1 MANYSL
7 TVNSTFNPYSLQEL
21 LPIYQANAQAQYQAE
36 EAFSQLQM
44 KADQWEKLANNA
56 QDADVYSKYKSYSN
70 QLKEAAN
77 DVLNNGINA
86 ASRRNLM
93 NMRAQYASNII
104 PIEEAYNKRQQQAQV
119 LWQARLQDPTLIAQD
134 PSELGL
140 SYYMKNPTYTPQSYS
155 GKLLTAQ
162 SAQAAQ
168 NLAKTLS
175 SYGKGEP
182 IDSYTNT
189 FIQKHG
195 LTRNDIQ
202 KYLNGETNATNKV
215 LGAIYQQVYDSSQ
228 IGNWANENQRRQAA
242 NFIKQGMWSAI
253 GQDTVQAMEN
263 FEARE
268 NYKFNQQLALLQAQ
282 QQQTND
288 NLPINPTP
296 IYTPEE
302 QKEADEMREKYKQYF
317 YTKNGRTY
325 LSQKG
330 REQYFKEQEL
340 LTKIDRGEKITDKE
354 LNEWKNSEIGKK
366 IINSKIPQS
375 RFSKKVD
382 FSKDSPVVF
391 LKELKNELNKNRG
404 FKTFLDSLGA
414 QKYLGKGHNW
424 QPGNVGNLWS
434 KYIST
439 GVRGDAKRFMEY
451 NYALNE
457 DQQKAYKNAI
467 ITANLGNDK
476 VYESTFNRK
485 TQKFERG
492 KSIDLSDFATDE
504 NKYTITDIR
513 MSTFGNTAIVQDKKN
528 GKVYRI
534 ALPSGINYV
543 NERQRDAA
551 LQAAKQ
557 ASEIVYTKKLPNG
570 KAATQT
576 EIAQAEQDY
585 KNAINYAY
593 LYQSQLGIQN
603 TTKTQEY
610 SPQGY

>member
-56 QDADVYSKYKSYSN
+56 QDADVYNTYKAYSN
-70 QLKEAAN
+70 QLKASA
-77 DVLNNGINA
+77 DDILNNGINT

-202 KYLNGETNATNKV
+202 KYLNGETTATNKV
-215 LGAIYQQVYDSSQ
+215 LSAIYQQVYDSSQ

-253 GQDTVQAMEN
+253 GQDTIQAMEN

-268 NYKFNQQLALLQAQ
+268 NYKLQQQLALMQAQ
-282 QQQTND
+282 QQQQD
-288 NLPINPTP
+288 QLSAINEVP

-302 QKEADEMREKYKQYF
+302 QKEADKMREKYKKYF

-330 REQYFKEQEL
+330 REEYERL
-340 LTKIDRGEKITDKE
+340 YNGEEVTSTPE
-354 LNEWKNSEIGKK
+354 TGGM
-366 IINSKIPQS
+366 
-375 RFSKKVD
+375 
-382 FSKDSPVVF
+382 PVVR
-391 LKELKNELNKNRG
+391 KVKNRPSD
-404 FKTFLDSLGA
+404 FKVFLDSLGA

-424 QPGNVGNLWS
+424 QPGNVGNLWN

-439 GVRGDAKRFMEY
+439 GVRGDTKQFMEY
-451 NYALNE
+451 NYALNNE
-457 DQQKAYKNAI
+457 QQNTYTKM
-467 ITANLGNDK
+467 LGEIGGLYEAKFDK
-476 VYESTFNRK
+476 KS
-485 TQKFERG
+485 G
-492 KSIDLSDFATDE
+492 KWVEGDKIDLEDFRNADNKWNVTSARYGSSGRTYLATNKEGKQLRLISRNSINPNVEE
-504 NKYTITDIR
+504 NIDRLMIR
-513 MSTFGNTAIVQDKKN
+513 NNEISNALKSGYMN
-528 GKVYRI
+528 GKKMTEADRAYYEQKLRNNV
-534 ALPSGINYV
+534 
-543 NERQRDAA
+543 Q
-551 LQAAKQ
+551 QAQ
-557 ASEIVYTKKLPNG
+557 WF
-570 KAATQT
+570 
-576 EIAQAEQDY
+576 
-585 KNAINYAY
+585 
-593 LYQSQLGIQN
+593 QSQVGIQN
-603 TTKTQEY
+603 TTSAQTY
-610 SPQGY
+610 APQSFN

>member
-1 MANYSL
+1 MKNYSL
-7 TVNSTFNPYSLQEL
+7 IVSSTFNPYSLQEL

-140 SYYMKNPTYTPQSYS
+140 SYYMKNPSYTPQSYS

-202 KYLNGETNATNKV
+202 KYLNGEITATNKV

-268 NYKFNQQLALLQAQ
+268 NYKLQQQLALAQAQ
-282 QQQTND
+282 QQQNQ
-288 NLPINPTP
+288 LAAINEVP

-302 QKEADEMREKYKQYF
+302 QNEADKMKEKYKQYF

-330 REQYFKEQEL
+330 REAYNE
-340 LTKIDRGEKITDKE
+340 GEIHYT
-354 LNEWKNSEIGKK
+354 NNSENIKRGSVMGSDGRMYDLKK
-366 IINSKIPQS
+366 DKQGRYYYTEKS
-375 RFSKKVD
+375 D
-382 FSKDSPVVF
+382 FKDF
-391 LKELKNELNKNRG
+391 LN
-404 FKTFLDSLGA
+404 SLGA

-424 QPGNVGNLWS
+424 QPGNIGNLWS

-439 GVRGDAKRFMEY
+439 GVRGDAKQFMEY
-451 NYALNE
+451 DYALSPTQQTAYKNQIAAANIGRDRIYAAKFDKKSGTWKKDKDIDLADFLNE
-457 DQQKAYKNAI
+457 DNKWTVTNARFGAQGRTYIAKNKDGEVIRFVMPIGINPNVEKNIDKRAEDAMNISKTLQSGKLNGKPLTDVQKAQLRQAYNNAI
-467 ITANLGNDK
+467 
-476 VYESTFNRK
+476 
-485 TQKFERG
+485 Q
-492 KSIDLSDFATDE
+492 
-504 NKYTITDIR
+504 
-513 MSTFGNTAIVQDKKN
+513 Q
-528 GKVYRI
+528 
-534 ALPSGINYV
+534 
-543 NERQRDAA
+543 
-551 LQAAKQ
+551 
-557 ASEIVYTKKLPNG
+557 
-570 KAATQT
+570 
-576 EIAQAEQDY
+576 
-585 KNAINYAY
+585 AY
-593 LYQSQLGIQN
+593 LFQSQLGVLNN
-603 TTKTQEY
+603 TSTQDFAAQAYE
-610 SPQGY
+610 

>member
-7 TVNSTFNPYSLQEL
+7 TVSSTFNPYSLQEL

-56 QDADVYSKYKSYSN
+56 QDADVYNTYKAYSN
-70 QLKEAAN
+70 QLKAAA
-77 DVLNNGINA
+77 DDILNNGINT

-140 SYYMKNPTYTPQSYS
+140 SYYMKNPNYTPQSYS

-202 KYLNGETNATNKV
+202 KYLNGETTATNKV

-268 NYKFNQQLALLQAQ
+268 NYKLQQQLALMQAQ
-282 QQQTND
+282 QQQQAQ
-288 NLPINPTP
+288 LSAINEVP

-302 QKEADEMREKYKQYF
+302 QNEVDEMREKYKKYF

-330 REQYFKEQEL
+330 REEYEKQTTINEPVRYDSKAGKWYYVIGSKIHGGMQGAAPGAKQYVAKG
-340 LTKIDRGEKITDKE
+340 TKIEYEGND
-354 LNEWKNSEIGKK
+354 
-366 IINSKIPQS
+366 
-375 RFSKKVD
+375 
-382 FSKDSPVVF
+382 PVV
-391 LKELKNELNKNRG
+391 KV
-404 FKTFLDSLGA
+404 KTGQSQFRSLLDSLGA
-414 QKYLGKGHNW
+414 QKYLGKGNNW
-424 QPGNVGNLWS
+424 QPGNVGNLWN

-439 GVRGDAKRFMEY
+439 GVKGDAKQYMEY
-451 NYALNE
+451 NYALNNE
-457 DQQKAYKNAI
+457 QQNTYTKM
-467 ITANLGNDK
+467 LGEIGGLYEAKFDK
-476 VYESTFNRK
+476 KS
-485 TQKFERG
+485 G
-492 KSIDLSDFATDE
+492 KWVEGDKIDLEDFRNADNKWNVTSARYGSSGRTYLVTNKDGKQLRLISRNYINPNVEE
-504 NKYTITDIR
+504 NIDRLMIR
-513 MSTFGNTAIVQDKKN
+513 NNKISNALRSGYMDGKKMTEADRAYYEQELRNNVQ
-528 GKVYRI
+528 
-534 ALPSGINYV
+534 
-543 NERQRDAA
+543 
-551 LQAAKQ
+551 QAQ
-557 ASEIVYTKKLPNG
+557 WF
-570 KAATQT
+570 
-576 EIAQAEQDY
+576 
-585 KNAINYAY
+585 
-593 LYQSQLGIQN
+593 QSQVGIQN
-603 TTKTQEY
+603 TTSTQTY
-610 SPQGY
+610 NPQSFN

>member
-56 QDADVYSKYKSYSN
+56 QDADVYNTYKAYSN
-70 QLKEAAN
+70 QLKAAA
-77 DVLNNGINA
+77 DDILNNGINT

-104 PIEEAYNKRQQQAQV
+104 PIEEAYNKRQQQAQI

-182 IDSYTNT
+182 IDSYTNV

-202 KYLNGETNATNKV
+202 KYLNGETTATNKV

-228 IGNWANENQRRQAA
+228 IGNWANENQRKQAA

-268 NYKFNQQLALLQAQ
+268 NYKFNQQLALMRAQ
-282 QQQTND
+282 QQQQAQ
-288 NLPINPTP
+288 LSAINEVP

-302 QKEADEMREKYKQYF
+302 QNEADEMREKYKKYF

-330 REQYFKEQEL
+330 REEYEKQTTINEPVKYDSKAGKWYYVIGSKIHGGMQGAAPGAKQYVAKG
-340 LTKIDRGEKITDKE
+340 TKIEYEG
-354 LNEWKNSEIGKK
+354 NN
-366 IINSKIPQS
+366 
-375 RFSKKVD
+375 
-382 FSKDSPVVF
+382 PVV
-391 LKELKNELNKNRG
+391 KV
-404 FKTFLDSLGA
+404 KTGQSQFRSFLDSLGA
-414 QKYLGKGHNW
+414 QKYLGKGNNW
-424 QPGNVGNLWS
+424 QPGNVGNLWN

-439 GVRGDAKRFMEY
+439 GVKGDAKQFMEY
-451 NYALNE
+451 NYALNNE
-457 DQQKAYKNAI
+457 QQNTYTKM
-467 ITANLGNDK
+467 LGEIGGLYEAKFDK
-476 VYESTFNRK
+476 KS
-485 TQKFERG
+485 G
-492 KSIDLSDFATDE
+492 KWVEGDKIDLEDFRNADNKWNVTSARYGSSGRTYLATNKDGKQLRLISRNYINPNVEE
-504 NKYTITDIR
+504 NIDILMAR
-513 MSTFGNTAIVQDKKN
+513 NNKISNALRSGYMDGKKMTEADRAYYEQELKNNVQ
-528 GKVYRI
+528 
-534 ALPSGINYV
+534 
-543 NERQRDAA
+543 
-551 LQAAKQ
+551 QAQ
-557 ASEIVYTKKLPNG
+557 WF
-570 KAATQT
+570 
-576 EIAQAEQDY
+576 
-585 KNAINYAY
+585 
-593 LYQSQLGIQN
+593 QSQVGIQN
-603 TTKTQEY
+603 TTSAQTY
-610 SPQGY
+610 NPQAYN

>member
-1 MANYSL
+1 MAKNYSL
-7 TVNSTFNPYSLQEL
+7 TVSSTFNPYSLQEL

-56 QDADVYSKYKSYSN
+56 QDADVYNTYKAYSN
-70 QLKEAAN
+70 QLKAAA
-77 DVLNNGINA
+77 DDILNNGINT

-202 KYLNGETNATNKV
+202 KYLNGETTATNKV

-268 NYKFNQQLALLQAQ
+268 NYKLQQQLALMQAQ
-282 QQQTND
+282 QQQQD
-288 NLPINPTP
+288 QLSAINEVP

-302 QKEADEMREKYKQYF
+302 QKEADEMREKYKKYF

-325 LSQKG
+325 LRQIG
-330 REQYFKEQEL
+330 REVYNE
-340 LTKIDRGEKITDKE
+340 GEIYYT
-354 LNEWKNSEIGKK
+354 NNSENIKRGSVMGSDGKMHDL
-366 IINSKIPQS
+366 
-375 RFSKKVD
+375 KKDKQGRYYYTEKSD
-382 FSKDSPVVF
+382 FKD
-391 LKELKNELNKNRG
+391 
-404 FKTFLDSLGA
+404 FLDSLGA
-414 QKYLGKGHNW
+414 QKYLGKGNNW
-424 QPGNVGNLWS
+424 QPGNVGNLWN
-434 KYIST
+434 KYINT
-439 GVRGDAKRFMEY
+439 GVKGDAKQFMEY
-451 NYALNE
+451 NYALNNE
-457 DQQKAYKNAI
+457 QQNTYTKM
-467 ITANLGNDK
+467 LGEIGGLYEAKFDK
-476 VYESTFNRK
+476 KS
-485 TQKFERG
+485 G
-492 KSIDLSDFATDE
+492 KWVEGDRIDLEDFRNADNKWNVTSARYGSSGRTYLATNKDGKQLRLISRNYINPNVEE
-504 NKYTITDIR
+504 NIDRLMIR
-513 MSTFGNTAIVQDKKN
+513 NNKISNALRSGYMDGKKMTEADRAYYEQELRNNVQ
-528 GKVYRI
+528 
-534 ALPSGINYV
+534 
-543 NERQRDAA
+543 
-551 LQAAKQ
+551 QAQ
-557 ASEIVYTKKLPNG
+557 WF
-570 KAATQT
+570 
-576 EIAQAEQDY
+576 
-585 KNAINYAY
+585 
-593 LYQSQLGIQN
+593 QSQVGIQN
-603 TTKTQEY
+603 TTSAQTY
-610 SPQGY
+610 TPQSFN

>member
-1 MANYSL
+1 MKNYSL
-7 TVNSTFNPYSLQEL
+7 IVSSTFNPYSLQEL

-36 EAFSQLQM
+36 EAFSQLHM

-70 QLKEAAN
+70 QLKEVAN
-77 DVLNNGINA
+77 DVLNNGINT

-155 GKLLTAQ
+155 GKLLAAQ

-175 SYGKGEP
+175 SYGNGKP
-182 IDSYTNT
+182 IDKYTNT
-189 FIQKHG
+189 FVQRHG
-195 LTRNDIQ
+195 LTRDDVQ
-202 KYLNGETNATNKV
+202 KYLNGDTTATNKV

-282 QQQTND
+282 QQQQD
-288 NLPINPTP
+288 QLSAINEVP

-302 QKEADEMREKYKQYF
+302 QKEADKMKEKYKQYF
-317 YTKNGRTY
+317 YIKNGRTY

-330 REQYFKEQEL
+330 REAYNE
-340 LTKIDRGEKITDKE
+340 GEVHYTS
-354 LNEWKNSEIGKK
+354 NSENIKRGAVMGSDGRMYDLKK
-366 IINSKIPQS
+366 DKQGRYYYTEKS
-375 RFSKKVD
+375 D
-382 FSKDSPVVF
+382 FKNF
-391 LKELKNELNKNRG
+391 LN
-404 FKTFLDSLGA
+404 SLGA
-414 QKYLGKGHNW
+414 QKYLGKGNNW

-434 KYIST
+434 KYIKT
-439 GVRGDAKRFMEY
+439 GVRGDAKQYMEY
-451 NYALNE
+451 DYPLNST
-457 DQQKAYKNAI
+457 QQEAYK
-467 ITANLGNDK
+467 TLLGNAGDL
-476 VYESTFNRK
+476 YEA
-485 TQKFERG
+485 KF
-492 KSIDLSDFATDE
+492 
-504 NKYTITDIR
+504 
-513 MSTFGNTAIVQDKKN
+513 DKKS
-528 GKVYRI
+528 GKWVKGDKLDLEDFLSEDNKWNVTASRYGS
-534 ALPSGINYV
+534 SGRTYLATNK
-543 NERQRDAA
+543 EG
-551 LQAAKQ
+551 
-557 ASEIVYTKKLPNG
+557 KKLRIISRNYINPNVEKNIDNLMIRNNKISNALRSGYMDG
-570 KAATQT
+570 KKMT
-576 EIAQAEQDY
+576 EDDRAYYEQKLKNNVQQAQWF
-585 KNAINYAY
+585 
-593 LYQSQLGIQN
+593 QSQVGIQN
-603 TTKTQEY
+603 TTSAQTY
-610 SPQGY
+610 APQAYN

>member
-7 TVNSTFNPYSLQEL
+7 MISSSFNPYSLQEL

-56 QDADVYSKYKSYSN
+56 QDADVYNTYKAYSN
-70 QLKEAAN
+70 QLKAAA
-77 DVLNNGINA
+77 DDILNNGINT

-104 PIEEAYNKRQQQAQV
+104 PIEEAYNKRQQQAQI

-140 SYYMKNPTYTPQSYS
+140 SYYMKNPNYTPQSYS
-155 GKLLTAQ
+155 GKLLTVQ

-202 KYLNGETNATNKV
+202 KYLNGETTATNKV

-268 NYKFNQQLALLQAQ
+268 NYKFRQQSALMQAQ
-282 QQQTND
+282 QQDQ
-288 NLPINPTP
+288 LSAINEVP

-302 QKEADEMREKYKQYF
+302 QKEADEMREKYKKYF

-330 REQYFKEQEL
+330 REEYEKQTTTNEPVKYDSKTGKWYFVRSSMVHSGMQGEVSGNKQYVVKG
-340 LTKIDRGEKITDKE
+340 TKIEYDGNT
-354 LNEWKNSEIGKK
+354 
-366 IINSKIPQS
+366 
-375 RFSKKVD
+375 
-382 FSKDSPVVF
+382 PVVKINTGQSQF
-391 LKELKNELNKNRG
+391 RSL
-404 FKTFLDSLGA
+404 LDSLGA
-414 QKYLGKGHNW
+414 QKYLGKGKNW
-424 QPGNVGNLWS
+424 QPGNVGNLWN

-439 GVRGDAKRFMEY
+439 GVKGDTKQFMEY
-451 NYALNE
+451 MYALNNE
-457 DQQKAYKNAI
+457 QQDTYTKM
-467 ITANLGNDK
+467 LGEIGGLYEAKFDK
-476 VYESTFNRK
+476 KS
-485 TQKFERG
+485 G
-492 KSIDLSDFATDE
+492 KWVEGDKIDLEDFRNADNKWNVTSARYGSSGRTYLATNKKGKQLRLISRNYINPNVEE
-504 NKYTITDIR
+504 NIDRLMIR
-513 MSTFGNTAIVQDKKN
+513 NNKISNALGSGYMDGKKMTEADRAYYEQELRNNVQ
-528 GKVYRI
+528 
-534 ALPSGINYV
+534 
-543 NERQRDAA
+543 
-551 LQAAKQ
+551 QAQ
-557 ASEIVYTKKLPNG
+557 WF
-570 KAATQT
+570 
-576 EIAQAEQDY
+576 
-585 KNAINYAY
+585 
-593 LYQSQLGIQN
+593 QSQVGIQN
-603 TTKTQEY
+603 TTSAQTY
-610 SPQGY
+610 NPQAYN

>member
-1 MANYSL
+1 MAKNYSL

-70 QLKEAAN
+70 QLKEVAN
-77 DVLNNGINA
+77 DVLNNGINT

-140 SYYMKNPTYTPQSYS
+140 SYYMQNPTYTPQSYS
-155 GKLLTAQ
+155 GKLLAAQ

-175 SYGKGEP
+175 SYGKGKP
-182 IDSYTNT
+182 IDKYTNT
-189 FIQKHG
+189 FVQRHG
-195 LTRNDIQ
+195 LTRDDVQ
-202 KYLNGETNATNKV
+202 KYLNGDTTATNKV

-228 IGNWANENQRRQAA
+228 IGNWANENQRNQAA

-268 NYKFNQQLALLQAQ
+268 NYKFQQQLALAQAQ
-282 QQQTND
+282 QQQQNQ
-288 NLPINPTP
+288 LSAINEVP

-302 QKEADEMREKYKQYF
+302 QKEADKMKEKYKQYF

-330 REQYFKEQEL
+330 REAYNE
-340 LTKIDRGEKITDKE
+340 GEIHYT
-354 LNEWKNSEIGKK
+354 NNSENIKRGAVMGSDGRMYDLKK
-366 IINSKIPQS
+366 DKQGRYYYTEKS
-375 RFSKKVD
+375 D
-382 FSKDSPVVF
+382 FKDF
-391 LKELKNELNKNRG
+391 LN
-404 FKTFLDSLGA
+404 SLGA
-414 QKYLGKGHNW
+414 QKYLGKGTNW

-434 KYIST
+434 KYINT
-439 GVRGDAKRFMEY
+439 GVRGDAKQYMEY
-451 NYALNE
+451 DYPLNST
-457 DQQKAYKNAI
+457 QQEAYKTLLGNAGDLYEAKFDKKSGKWVKGDKLDLEDFLNKDNKWN
-467 ITANLGNDK
+467 ITASRYGSSGRTYL
-476 VYESTFNRK
+476 
-485 TQKFERG
+485 
-492 KSIDLSDFATDE
+492 AT
-504 NKYTITDIR
+504 NKD
-513 MSTFGNTAIVQDKKN
+513 G
-528 GKVYRI
+528 
-534 ALPSGINYV
+534 
-543 NERQRDAA
+543 
-551 LQAAKQ
+551 
-557 ASEIVYTKKLPNG
+557 KKLRIISRNYINPNVEKNIDNLMIRNNKISNALRSGYMDG
-570 KAATQT
+570 KKMT
-576 EIAQAEQDY
+576 EDDRAYYEQELKNNVQQAQWF
-585 KNAINYAY
+585 
-593 LYQSQLGIQN
+593 QSQVGIQN
-603 TTKTQEY
+603 TTSAQTY
-610 SPQGY
+610 APQAYN

>member
-7 TVNSTFNPYSLQEL
+7 MISSSFNPYSLQEL

-56 QDADVYSKYKSYSN
+56 QDADVYNTYKAYSN
-70 QLKEAAN
+70 QLKAAA
-77 DVLNNGINA
+77 DDILNNGINTT
-86 ASRRNLM
+86 SRRNLM

-104 PIEEAYNKRQQQAQV
+104 PIEEAYNKRQQQAQI

-140 SYYMKNPTYTPQSYS
+140 SYYMKNPNYTPQSYS

-182 IDSYTNT
+182 IDNYTNI

-202 KYLNGETNATNKV
+202 KYLNGETTATNKV
-215 LGAIYQQVYDSSQ
+215 LGAIYQQVYNSSQ

-268 NYKFNQQLALLQAQ
+268 NYKLQQQLALMQAQ
-282 QQQTND
+282 QQQIND

-302 QKEADEMREKYKQYF
+302 QKEADEMREKYKKYF

-325 LSQKG
+325 LRQIG
-330 REQYFKEQEL
+330 REAYNE
-340 LTKIDRGEKITDKE
+340 GEIHYT
-354 LNEWKNSEIGKK
+354 NNSENIKRGSVMGSDGRMHDLKK
-366 IINSKIPQS
+366 DKQGRYYYTEKS
-375 RFSKKVD
+375 D
-382 FSKDSPVVF
+382 FKDF
-391 LKELKNELNKNRG
+391 LN
-404 FKTFLDSLGA
+404 SLGA
-414 QKYLGKGHNW
+414 QKYLGKGNNW
-424 QPGNVGNLWS
+424 QPGNVGNLWN

-439 GVRGDAKRFMEY
+439 GVKGDAKQFMEY
-451 NYALNE
+451 NYALNNE
-457 DQQKAYKNAI
+457 QQNTYTKM
-467 ITANLGNDK
+467 LGEIGGLYEAKFDK
-476 VYESTFNRK
+476 KS
-485 TQKFERG
+485 G
-492 KSIDLSDFATDE
+492 KWIEGDKIDLEDFRNADNKWNVTSARYGSSGRTYLVTNKEGKQLRLISRNYINPNVEE
-504 NKYTITDIR
+504 NIDRLMIR
-513 MSTFGNTAIVQDKKN
+513 NNKISNALRSGYMDGKKMTEADRAYYEQELRNNVQ
-528 GKVYRI
+528 
-534 ALPSGINYV
+534 
-543 NERQRDAA
+543 
-551 LQAAKQ
+551 QAQ
-557 ASEIVYTKKLPNG
+557 WF
-570 KAATQT
+570 
-576 EIAQAEQDY
+576 
-585 KNAINYAY
+585 
-593 LYQSQLGIQN
+593 QSQVGIQN
-603 TTKTQEY
+603 TTSAQTY
-610 SPQGY
+610 NPQSFN

>member
-7 TVNSTFNPYSLQEL
+7 MISSSFNPYSLQEL

-140 SYYMKNPTYTPQSYS
+140 SYYMKNPSYTPQSYS

-202 KYLNGETNATNKV
+202 KYLNGETTATNKV

-268 NYKFNQQLALLQAQ
+268 NYKLQQQLALAQAQ
-282 QQQTND
+282 QQQNQ
-288 NLPINPTP
+288 LAAINEVP

-302 QKEADEMREKYKQYF
+302 QKEADKMKDKYKQYF
-317 YTKNGRTY
+317 YTKNGHTY

-330 REQYFKEQEL
+330 REAYESKTRIKATDLARYQHEGKGKYGYGQFTIRDNISGKPTVVSIQ
-340 LTKIDRGEKITDKE
+340 KDKE
-354 LNEWKNSEIGKK
+354 GYYYNNLNSE
-366 IINSKIPQS
+366 
-375 RFSKKVD
+375 FSD
-382 FSKDSPVVF
+382 
-391 LKELKNELNKNRG
+391 LLN
-404 FKTFLDSLGA
+404 SLGA
-414 QKYLGKGHNW
+414 QKYLGKGNNW
-424 QPGNVGNLWS
+424 QPGNIGNLWS

-439 GVRGDAKRFMEY
+439 GVRGDAKQFMEY
-451 NYALNE
+451 DYALSPTQQTAYKNQIAAANIGRDRIYAAKFDKKSGTWKKDKDIDLADFLNE
-457 DQQKAYKNAI
+457 DNKWTVTNARFGAQGRTYIAKNKDGKVIRFVMPIGINPNVEKNIDKRAEDAMNISKTLQSGKLNGKPLTDVQKAQLRQAYNNAI
-467 ITANLGNDK
+467 
-476 VYESTFNRK
+476 
-485 TQKFERG
+485 Q
-492 KSIDLSDFATDE
+492 
-504 NKYTITDIR
+504 
-513 MSTFGNTAIVQDKKN
+513 Q
-528 GKVYRI
+528 
-534 ALPSGINYV
+534 
-543 NERQRDAA
+543 
-551 LQAAKQ
+551 
-557 ASEIVYTKKLPNG
+557 
-570 KAATQT
+570 
-576 EIAQAEQDY
+576 
-585 KNAINYAY
+585 AY
-593 LYQSQLGIQN
+593 LFQSQLGVLNN
-603 TTKTQEY
+603 TSTQDFAAQAYE
-610 SPQGY
+610 

>member
-44 KADQWEKLANNA
+44 KADQWERLANNA

-182 IDSYTNT
+182 IDGYTNT

-202 KYLNGETNATNKV
+202 KYLNGETTATNKV

-268 NYKFNQQLALLQAQ
+268 NYKFQQQLALAQAQ
-282 QQQTND
+282 QQNQ
-288 NLPINPTP
+288 LAAINEVP

-302 QKEADEMREKYKQYF
+302 QKEADKMKDKYKQYF

-382 FSKDSPVVF
+382 FSKDSLVVF
-391 LKELKNELNKNRG
+391 LKELKNELNQNRG
-404 FKTFLDSLGA
+404 FKAFLDSLGA
-414 QKYLGKGHNW
+414 QKYLGKGNNW
-424 QPGNVGNLWS
+424 QPGNVGNLWN

-439 GVRGDAKRFMEY
+439 GVRGDAKQFMEY
-451 NYALNE
+451 NYALNNEQQDTYTKMLGEIGGLYEAKFDKKSGKWVEGDKIDLE
-457 DQQKAYKNAI
+457 DFRKADNKWNVTSARYGSSGRTYLATNKEGKQLRLISRNYINPNVEKNIDNLITRNNKISNALRSGYMDGKKMTEADKAYYEQELKN
-467 ITANLGNDK
+467 N
-476 VYESTFNRK
+476 
-485 TQKFERG
+485 
-492 KSIDLSDFATDE
+492 
-504 NKYTITDIR
+504 
-513 MSTFGNTAIVQDKKN
+513 VQ
-528 GKVYRI
+528 
-534 ALPSGINYV
+534 
-543 NERQRDAA
+543 
-551 LQAAKQ
+551 QAQ
-557 ASEIVYTKKLPNG
+557 WF
-570 KAATQT
+570 
-576 EIAQAEQDY
+576 
-585 KNAINYAY
+585 
-593 LYQSQLGIQN
+593 QSQVGIQN
-603 TTKTQEY
+603 TTSAQTY
-610 SPQGY
+610 APQAYN

>member
-86 ASRRNLM
+86 ASRRTLM
-93 NMRAQYASNII
+93 NMRAQYASNIV
-104 PIEEAYNKRQQQAQV
+104 PIEEAYNKRQQQSQL

-140 SYYMKNPTYTPQSYS
+140 SYYMQNPSYTPQSYS

-175 SYGKGEP
+175 SYGKGKP
-182 IDSYTNT
+182 IDNYTNT
-189 FIQKHG
+189 FIQRHG
-195 LTRNDIQ
+195 LTRDDVQ
-202 KYLNGETNATNKV
+202 KYLNGDTTATNKV

-228 IGNWANENQRRQAA
+228 IGNWANENQKRQAA
-242 NFIKQGMWSAI
+242 SFIKQGMWSAI
-253 GQDTVQAMEN
+253 GQDTINAMEN

-282 QQQTND
+282 QQQSNSIAV
-288 NLPINPTP
+288 NEMP

-302 QKEADEMREKYKQYF
+302 QKEADKMRDKYKQYF

-325 LSQKG
+325 LTQKG
-330 REQYFKEQEL
+330 REVYNE
-340 LTKIDRGEKITDKE
+340 GEVHYTS
-354 LNEWKNSEIGKK
+354 NSENIKRGSVMGSDGRMYNLKK
-366 IINSKIPQS
+366 DKQGRYYYTEKS
-375 RFSKKVD
+375 D
-382 FSKDSPVVF
+382 FKDF
-391 LKELKNELNKNRG
+391 LN
-404 FKTFLDSLGA
+404 SLGA
-414 QKYLGKGHNW
+414 QKYLGKGTNW

-439 GVRGDAKRFMEY
+439 GVRGDAKQYMEY
-451 NYALNE
+451 DYALSPE
-457 DQQKAYKNAI
+457 QQKAYKNQIAA
-467 ITANLGNDK
+467 ANIGRDK
-476 VYESTFNRK
+476 IYAAKFDRK
-485 TQKFERG
+485 TGTWKKDED
-492 KSIDLSDFATDE
+492 IDLADFLNEDNKWTVTNARFGAQGRTYIAKNKEGKIIRFVMPVGINPNVEE
-504 NKYTITDIR
+504 NIDKKAKDAMDISAILRSGKLKGKPLTDIQK
-513 MSTFGNTAIVQDKKN
+513 AQ
-528 GKVYRI
+528 
-534 ALPSGINYV
+534 L
-543 NERQRDAA
+543 RQA
-551 LQAAKQ
+551 
-557 ASEIVYTKKLPNG
+557 YN
-570 KAATQT
+570 
-576 EIAQAEQDY
+576 
-585 KNAINYAY
+585 NAIQQAY
-593 LYQSQLGIQN
+593 LFQSQLGVLNN
-603 TTKTQEY
+603 TSTQDFVAQAYE
-610 SPQGY
+610 

>member
-7 TVNSTFNPYSLQEL
+7 MISSSFNPYSLQEL

-56 QDADVYSKYKSYSN
+56 QDADVYNTYKAYSN
-70 QLKEAAN
+70 QLKAAA
-77 DVLNNGINA
+77 DDILNNGINT

-104 PIEEAYNKRQQQAQV
+104 PIEEAYNKRQQQAQI

-140 SYYMKNPTYTPQSYS
+140 SYYMKNPNYTPQSYS

-202 KYLNGETNATNKV
+202 KYLNGETTATNKV

-268 NYKFNQQLALLQAQ
+268 NYKFNQQLALMQAQ
-282 QQQTND
+282 QQQQAQ
-288 NLPINPTP
+288 LSAINEVP

-302 QKEADEMREKYKQYF
+302 QEEADEMREKYKKYF

-330 REQYFKEQEL
+330 REEYEKQTTINEPVRYDSKAGKWYYVISSKIHGGMQGATPGTKQYVAKG
-340 LTKIDRGEKITDKE
+340 TKIEYEG
-354 LNEWKNSEIGKK
+354 NN
-366 IINSKIPQS
+366 
-375 RFSKKVD
+375 
-382 FSKDSPVVF
+382 PVV
-391 LKELKNELNKNRG
+391 KV
-404 FKTFLDSLGA
+404 KTGQSQFRSFLDSLGA
-414 QKYLGKGHNW
+414 QKYLGKGKNW
-424 QPGNVGNLWS
+424 QPGNVGNLWN

-439 GVRGDAKRFMEY
+439 GVKGDAKQFMEY
-451 NYALNE
+451 NYALNNE
-457 DQQKAYKNAI
+457 QQNTYTKM
-467 ITANLGNDK
+467 LGEIGGLYEAKFDK
-476 VYESTFNRK
+476 KS
-485 TQKFERG
+485 G
-492 KSIDLSDFATDE
+492 KWVEGDKIDLEDFRNADNKWNVTSARYGSSGRTYLATNKEGKQLRLISRNYINPNVEE
-504 NKYTITDIR
+504 NIDRLMIR
-513 MSTFGNTAIVQDKKN
+513 NNKISNALRSGYMDGKKMTEADRAYYEQELRNNVQ
-528 GKVYRI
+528 
-534 ALPSGINYV
+534 
-543 NERQRDAA
+543 
-551 LQAAKQ
+551 QAQ
-557 ASEIVYTKKLPNG
+557 WF
-570 KAATQT
+570 
-576 EIAQAEQDY
+576 
-585 KNAINYAY
+585 
-593 LYQSQLGIQN
+593 QSQVGIQN
-603 TTKTQEY
+603 TTSAQTY
-610 SPQGY
+610 APQSFN

>member
-140 SYYMKNPTYTPQSYS
+140 SYYMKNPSYTPQSYS

-202 KYLNGETNATNKV
+202 KYLNGETTATNKV

-268 NYKFNQQLALLQAQ
+268 NYKLQQQLALAQAQ
-282 QQQTND
+282 QQQNQ
-288 NLPINPTP
+288 LAAINEVP

-302 QKEADEMREKYKQYF
+302 QNEADKMKEKYKQYF

-330 REQYFKEQEL
+330 REAYNE
-340 LTKIDRGEKITDKE
+340 GEIHYT
-354 LNEWKNSEIGKK
+354 NNSENIKRGSVMGSDGRMYDLKK
-366 IINSKIPQS
+366 DKQGRYYYTEKS
-375 RFSKKVD
+375 D
-382 FSKDSPVVF
+382 FKDF
-391 LKELKNELNKNRG
+391 LN
-404 FKTFLDSLGA
+404 SLGA

-424 QPGNVGNLWS
+424 QPGNVGNLWN
-434 KYIST
+434 KYINT
-439 GVRGDAKRFMEY
+439 GVRGDAKQFMEY
-451 NYALNE
+451 DYALSPTQQTAYKNQIAAANIGRDRIYAAKFDKKSGTWKKDKDIDLADFLNE
-457 DQQKAYKNAI
+457 DNKWTVTNARFGAQGRTYIAKNKDGKVIRFVMPIGINPNVEKNIDKRAEDAMNISKTLQSGKLNGKPLTDVQKAQLRQAYNNAI
-467 ITANLGNDK
+467 
-476 VYESTFNRK
+476 
-485 TQKFERG
+485 Q
-492 KSIDLSDFATDE
+492 
-504 NKYTITDIR
+504 
-513 MSTFGNTAIVQDKKN
+513 Q
-528 GKVYRI
+528 
-534 ALPSGINYV
+534 
-543 NERQRDAA
+543 
-551 LQAAKQ
+551 
-557 ASEIVYTKKLPNG
+557 
-570 KAATQT
+570 
-576 EIAQAEQDY
+576 
-585 KNAINYAY
+585 AY
-593 LYQSQLGIQN
+593 LFQSQLGVLNN
-603 TTKTQEY
+603 TSTQDFAAQAYE
-610 SPQGY
+610 

>member
-7 TVNSTFNPYSLQEL
+7 MISSSFNPYSLQEL

-56 QDADVYSKYKSYSN
+56 QDADVYNTYKAYSN
-70 QLKEAAN
+70 QLKAAA
-77 DVLNNGINA
+77 DDILNNGINT

-104 PIEEAYNKRQQQAQV
+104 PIEEAYNKRQQQAQI

-202 KYLNGETNATNKV
+202 KYLNGETTATNKV

-228 IGNWANENQRRQAA
+228 IGNWANENQKRQAA

-268 NYKFNQQLALLQAQ
+268 NYKLQQQLALMQAQ
-282 QQQTND
+282 QQQIND

-302 QKEADEMREKYKQYF
+302 QKEADEMREKYKKYF

-330 REQYFKEQEL
+330 REAYNE
-340 LTKIDRGEKITDKE
+340 GEVHYT
-354 LNEWKNSEIGKK
+354 NNSENIKRGAVMGSDGRMYDLKK
-366 IINSKIPQS
+366 DKQGRYYYTEKS
-375 RFSKKVD
+375 D
-382 FSKDSPVVF
+382 FKD
-391 LKELKNELNKNRG
+391 
-404 FKTFLDSLGA
+404 FLDSLGA
-414 QKYLGKGHNW
+414 QKYLGKGNNW
-424 QPGNVGNLWS
+424 QPGNVGNLWN

-439 GVRGDAKRFMEY
+439 GVKGDAKQFMEY
-451 NYALNE
+451 NYALNNE
-457 DQQKAYKNAI
+457 QQNTYTKM
-467 ITANLGNDK
+467 LGEIGGLYEAKFDK
-476 VYESTFNRK
+476 KS
-485 TQKFERG
+485 G
-492 KSIDLSDFATDE
+492 KWVEGDKIDLEDFRNADNKWNVTSARYGSSGRTYLATNKEGKQLRLISRNYINPNVEE
-504 NKYTITDIR
+504 NIDRLMIR
-513 MSTFGNTAIVQDKKN
+513 NNKISNALRSGYMDGKKMTEADRAYYEQELRNNVQ
-528 GKVYRI
+528 
-534 ALPSGINYV
+534 
-543 NERQRDAA
+543 
-551 LQAAKQ
+551 QAQ
-557 ASEIVYTKKLPNG
+557 WF
-570 KAATQT
+570 
-576 EIAQAEQDY
+576 
-585 KNAINYAY
+585 
-593 LYQSQLGIQN
+593 QSQVGIQN
-603 TTKTQEY
+603 TTSAQTY
-610 SPQGY
+610 NPQSFN

>member
-7 TVNSTFNPYSLQEL
+7 TVSSTFNPYSLQEL

-56 QDADVYSKYKSYSN
+56 QDADVYNTYKAYSN
-70 QLKEAAN
+70 QLKAAA
-77 DVLNNGINA
+77 DDILNNGINT

-202 KYLNGETNATNKV
+202 KYLNGETTATNKV

-268 NYKFNQQLALLQAQ
+268 NYKLQQQLALMQAQ
-282 QQQTND
+282 QQQQD
-288 NLPINPTP
+288 QLSAINEVP

-302 QKEADEMREKYKQYF
+302 QNEADEIRGKYKKYF

-330 REQYFKEQEL
+330 REEYEKQTTINEPVRYDSKAGKWYYVISSKIHGGMQGTAPGAKQYVAKG
-340 LTKIDRGEKITDKE
+340 TKIEYEGND
-354 LNEWKNSEIGKK
+354 
-366 IINSKIPQS
+366 
-375 RFSKKVD
+375 
-382 FSKDSPVVF
+382 PVV
-391 LKELKNELNKNRG
+391 KV
-404 FKTFLDSLGA
+404 KTGQSQFRSLLDSLGA
-414 QKYLGKGHNW
+414 QKYLGKGNNW
-424 QPGNVGNLWS
+424 QPGNVGNLWN

-439 GVRGDAKRFMEY
+439 GVKGDAKQFMEY
-451 NYALNE
+451 NYALNNE
-457 DQQKAYKNAI
+457 QQNTYTKM
-467 ITANLGNDK
+467 LGEIGGLYEAKFDK
-476 VYESTFNRK
+476 KS
-485 TQKFERG
+485 G
-492 KSIDLSDFATDE
+492 KWVEGDKIDLEDFRNADNKWNVTSARYGSSGRTYLATNKEGKQLRLISRNYINPNVEE
-504 NKYTITDIR
+504 NIDRLMIR
-513 MSTFGNTAIVQDKKN
+513 NNKISNALRSGYMDGKKMTEADRAYYEQELRNNVQ
-528 GKVYRI
+528 
-534 ALPSGINYV
+534 
-543 NERQRDAA
+543 
-551 LQAAKQ
+551 QAQ
-557 ASEIVYTKKLPNG
+557 WF
-570 KAATQT
+570 
-576 EIAQAEQDY
+576 
-585 KNAINYAY
+585 
-593 LYQSQLGIQN
+593 QSQVGIQN
-603 TTKTQEY
+603 TTSAQTY
-610 SPQGY
+610 NPQAYN

>member
-1 MANYSL
+1 MAKNYSL

-56 QDADVYSKYKSYSN
+56 QDADVYNTYKAYSN
-70 QLKEAAN
+70 QLKAAA
-77 DVLNNGINA
+77 DDILNNGINT

-104 PIEEAYNKRQQQAQV
+104 PIEEAYNKRQQQAQI

-140 SYYMKNPTYTPQSYS
+140 SYYMKNPNYTPQSYS
-155 GKLLTAQ
+155 GKLLIAQ

-202 KYLNGETNATNKV
+202 KYLNGETTATNKV

-253 GQDTVQAMEN
+253 GQDTVQAIEN

-268 NYKFNQQLALLQAQ
+268 NYKLQQQLALMQAQ
-282 QQQTND
+282 QQQQNQLA
-288 NLPINPTP
+288 NINEVP

-302 QKEADEMREKYKQYF
+302 QNEADEMKEKYKKYF

-325 LSQKG
+325 LRQIG
-330 REQYFKEQEL
+330 REAYEG
-340 LTKIDRGEKITDKE
+340 KIRIKATDLASYQHEGKGKYGYGQFTIRDNISGKPIVISIQKDKE
-354 LNEWKNSEIGKK
+354 GYYYNNFNSE
-366 IINSKIPQS
+366 
-375 RFSKKVD
+375 FSD
-382 FSKDSPVVF
+382 
-391 LKELKNELNKNRG
+391 LLN
-404 FKTFLDSLGA
+404 SLGA
-414 QKYLGKGHNW
+414 QKYLGKGKNW

-439 GVRGDAKRFMEY
+439 GVKGDAKQFMEY
-451 NYALNE
+451 KYTLNNEQQDAYTKMLGEIGGLYEAKFDKKSGKWVEGNKIDLEDFRKADNKWNVTSARYGSSGRTYLATNKEGKQLRIISRNYINPNVEENIDRLMIRNNKISNALRSGYMDGKKMTE
-457 DQQKAYKNAI
+457 ADKAY
-467 ITANLGNDK
+467 
-476 VYESTFNRK
+476 YEQELRN
-485 TQKFERG
+485 
-492 KSIDLSDFATDE
+492 
-504 NKYTITDIR
+504 N
-513 MSTFGNTAIVQDKKN
+513 VQ
-528 GKVYRI
+528 
-534 ALPSGINYV
+534 
-543 NERQRDAA
+543 
-551 LQAAKQ
+551 QAQ
-557 ASEIVYTKKLPNG
+557 WF
-570 KAATQT
+570 
-576 EIAQAEQDY
+576 
-585 KNAINYAY
+585 
-593 LYQSQLGIQN
+593 QSQVGIQN
-603 TTKTQEY
+603 TTSAQTY
-610 SPQGY
+610 APQSFN

>member
-56 QDADVYSKYKSYSN
+56 QDADVYNTYKAYSN
-70 QLKEAAN
+70 QLKAAA
-77 DVLNNGINA
+77 DDILNNGINTT
-86 ASRRNLM
+86 SRRNLM

-182 IDSYTNT
+182 IDNYTNI

-202 KYLNGETNATNKV
+202 KYLNGETTATNKV

-228 IGNWANENQRRQAA
+228 ISNWANENQRRQAA

-268 NYKFNQQLALLQAQ
+268 NYKLQQQLALMQAQ
-282 QQQTND
+282 QQQIND

-302 QKEADEMREKYKQYF
+302 QKEADEMREKYKKYF

-330 REQYFKEQEL
+330 REEYEKQTTTNEPVKYDSKTGKWYFVRSSIVHSGMQGEVSGNKRYVAKG
-340 LTKIDRGEKITDKE
+340 TKIEYEGNT
-354 LNEWKNSEIGKK
+354 
-366 IINSKIPQS
+366 
-375 RFSKKVD
+375 
-382 FSKDSPVVF
+382 PVVKINTGQSQF
-391 LKELKNELNKNRG
+391 RSL
-404 FKTFLDSLGA
+404 LDSLGA
-414 QKYLGKGHNW
+414 QKYLGKGKNW
-424 QPGNVGNLWS
+424 QPGNVGNLWN

-439 GVRGDAKRFMEY
+439 GVKGDAKQFMEY
-451 NYALNE
+451 NYALNNEQQNTYTKMLGEIGGLYEAKFDKKSGKWVEGDKIDLE
-457 DQQKAYKNAI
+457 DFRNADNKWNVTSARYGSSGRTYLATNKEGKQLRLISRNYINPNVEENIDRLMIRNNKISNALRSGYMDGKKMTEADKAY
-467 ITANLGNDK
+467 
-476 VYESTFNRK
+476 YEQELRN
-485 TQKFERG
+485 
-492 KSIDLSDFATDE
+492 
-504 NKYTITDIR
+504 N
-513 MSTFGNTAIVQDKKN
+513 VQ
-528 GKVYRI
+528 
-534 ALPSGINYV
+534 
-543 NERQRDAA
+543 
-551 LQAAKQ
+551 QAQ
-557 ASEIVYTKKLPNG
+557 WF
-570 KAATQT
+570 
-576 EIAQAEQDY
+576 
-585 KNAINYAY
+585 
-593 LYQSQLGIQN
+593 QSQVGIQN
-603 TTKTQEY
+603 TTSAQTY
-610 SPQGY
+610 NPQSFN

>member
-1 MANYSL
+1 MAKNYSL

-56 QDADVYSKYKSYSN
+56 QDADVYNTYKAYSN
-70 QLKEAAN
+70 QLKAAA
-77 DVLNNGINA
+77 DDILNNGINTT
-86 ASRRNLM
+86 SRRNLM

-104 PIEEAYNKRQQQAQV
+104 PIEEAYNKRQQQAQI

-140 SYYMKNPTYTPQSYS
+140 SYYMKNPNYTPQSYS

-202 KYLNGETNATNKV
+202 KYLNGETTATNKV

-228 IGNWANENQRRQAA
+228 IGNWANENQRKQAA

-268 NYKFNQQLALLQAQ
+268 NYKLQQQLALMQAQ
-282 QQQTND
+282 QQQQAQ
-288 NLPINPTP
+288 LSAINEVP

-302 QKEADEMREKYKQYF
+302 QDEVAKMREKYKKYF

-330 REQYFKEQEL
+330 REAYE
-340 LTKIDRGEKITDKE
+340 GEIHYT
-354 LNEWKNSEIGKK
+354 NNSENIKRGAVTGSDGRMYDLKK
-366 IINSKIPQS
+366 DKQGRYYYTEKS
-375 RFSKKVD
+375 D
-382 FSKDSPVVF
+382 FKD
-391 LKELKNELNKNRG
+391 
-404 FKTFLDSLGA
+404 FLDSLGA
-414 QKYLGKGHNW
+414 QKYLGKGNNW
-424 QPGNVGNLWS
+424 QPGNVGNLWN

-439 GVRGDAKRFMEY
+439 GVKGDAKQFMEY
-451 NYALNE
+451 NYALNNEQQNTYTKMLGEIGGLYEAKFDKKSGKWIEGDKIDLE
-457 DQQKAYKNAI
+457 DFRNADNKWNVTSARYGSSGRTYLATNKEGKQLRLISRNYINPNVEENIDRLMIRNNEISNALRSGYMNGKKMTEADKAY
-467 ITANLGNDK
+467 
-476 VYESTFNRK
+476 YEQELRN
-485 TQKFERG
+485 
-492 KSIDLSDFATDE
+492 
-504 NKYTITDIR
+504 N
-513 MSTFGNTAIVQDKKN
+513 VQ
-528 GKVYRI
+528 
-534 ALPSGINYV
+534 
-543 NERQRDAA
+543 
-551 LQAAKQ
+551 QAQ
-557 ASEIVYTKKLPNG
+557 WF
-570 KAATQT
+570 
-576 EIAQAEQDY
+576 
-585 KNAINYAY
+585 
-593 LYQSQLGIQN
+593 QSQVGIQN
-603 TTKTQEY
+603 TTSAQTY
-610 SPQGY
+610 NPQAYN

>member
-1 MANYSL
+1 MKNYSL
-7 TVNSTFNPYSLQEL
+7 IVNSTFNPYSLQEL
-21 LPIYQANAQAQYQAE
+21 FPIYQANAQAQYQAE

-140 SYYMKNPTYTPQSYS
+140 SYYIKNPSYTPQSYS

-202 KYLNGETNATNKV
+202 KYLNGETTATNKV

-268 NYKFNQQLALLQAQ
+268 NYKFRQQLALIQAQ
-282 QQQTND
+282 QQQQD
-288 NLPINPTP
+288 QLAAINEVP

-302 QKEADEMREKYKQYF
+302 QNEADKMKEKYKQYF

-330 REQYFKEQEL
+330 REAYNE
-340 LTKIDRGEKITDKE
+340 GEIHYT
-354 LNEWKNSEIGKK
+354 NNSENIKRGSVMGSDGKMYDL
-366 IINSKIPQS
+366 
-375 RFSKKVD
+375 KKDKQGRYYYTEKSD
-382 FSKDSPVVF
+382 FKDF
-391 LKELKNELNKNRG
+391 LN
-404 FKTFLDSLGA
+404 SLGA

-434 KYIST
+434 KYINT
-439 GVRGDAKRFMEY
+439 GVRGDAKQFMEY
-451 NYALNE
+451 DYALSPTQQTAYKNQIAAANIGRDRIYAAKFDRKSGTWKKDKDIDLADFLNE
-457 DQQKAYKNAI
+457 DNKWTVTNARFGAQGRTYIAKNKDGKVIRFVMPIGINPNVEKNIDKRAEDAMNISKTLQSGKLNGKPLTDVQKAQLRQAYNNAI
-467 ITANLGNDK
+467 
-476 VYESTFNRK
+476 
-485 TQKFERG
+485 Q
-492 KSIDLSDFATDE
+492 
-504 NKYTITDIR
+504 
-513 MSTFGNTAIVQDKKN
+513 Q
-528 GKVYRI
+528 
-534 ALPSGINYV
+534 
-543 NERQRDAA
+543 
-551 LQAAKQ
+551 
-557 ASEIVYTKKLPNG
+557 
-570 KAATQT
+570 
-576 EIAQAEQDY
+576 
-585 KNAINYAY
+585 AY
-593 LYQSQLGIQN
+593 LFQSQLGVLNN
-603 TTKTQEY
+603 TSTQDFAAQAYE
-610 SPQGY
+610 

>member
-86 ASRRNLM
+86 VSRRNLM

-202 KYLNGETNATNKV
+202 KYLNGETTATNKV

-268 NYKFNQQLALLQAQ
+268 NYKLQQQLALAQAQ
-282 QQQTND
+282 QQQNQ
-288 NLPINPTP
+288 LSAINEVP

-302 QKEADEMREKYKQYF
+302 QKEADKMKEKYKQYF

-330 REQYFKEQEL
+330 REAYNE
-340 LTKIDRGEKITDKE
+340 GEVHYT
-354 LNEWKNSEIGKK
+354 NNSENIKRGSVMGSDGRMYDLKK
-366 IINSKIPQS
+366 DKQGRYYYTEKS
-375 RFSKKVD
+375 D
-382 FSKDSPVVF
+382 FKDF
-391 LKELKNELNKNRG
+391 LN
-404 FKTFLDSLGA
+404 SLGA

-424 QPGNVGNLWS
+424 QPGNVGNLWD
-434 KYIST
+434 KYLKT
-439 GVRGDAKRFMEY
+439 GVRGDAKQFMEY
-451 NYALNE
+451 DYALNPT
-457 DQQKAYKNAI
+457 QQEAYKTLLGNAGDLYEAKFDKKSGKWI
-467 ITANLGNDK
+467 KGDKLDLEDFLNKDKEWNITASRYGSSGRTYL
-476 VYESTFNRK
+476 
-485 TQKFERG
+485 
-492 KSIDLSDFATDE
+492 AT
-504 NKYTITDIR
+504 NKE
-513 MSTFGNTAIVQDKKN
+513 G
-528 GKVYRI
+528 
-534 ALPSGINYV
+534 
-543 NERQRDAA
+543 
-551 LQAAKQ
+551 
-557 ASEIVYTKKLPNG
+557 KKLRIISRNYINPNVEENIDKLMTRNNKISNALRSGYMDG
-570 KAATQT
+570 KKMT
-576 EIAQAEQDY
+576 EADRAYYEQELKNNVQQAQWF
-585 KNAINYAY
+585 
-593 LYQSQLGIQN
+593 QSQVGIQN
-603 TTKTQEY
+603 TTSAQTY
-610 SPQGY
+610 APQAYN

>member
-7 TVNSTFNPYSLQEL
+7 IVNSTFNPYSLQEL

-70 QLKEAAN
+70 QLKAAA
-77 DVLNNGINA
+77 DDILNNGINT

-140 SYYMKNPTYTPQSYS
+140 SYYMKNPNYTPQSYS

-202 KYLNGETNATNKV
+202 KYLNGETTATNKV

-228 IGNWANENQRRQAA
+228 IGNWANENQRKQAA

-268 NYKFNQQLALLQAQ
+268 NYKFNQQLTLMKAQ
-282 QQQTND
+282 QQQQD
-288 NLPINPTP
+288 QLSAINEVP

-302 QKEADEMREKYKQYF
+302 QNEVDKMREKYKKYF

-325 LSQKG
+325 LRQIG

-382 FSKDSPVVF
+382 FSKDSLVVF
-391 LKELKNELNKNRG
+391 LKELKNELNQNRG
-404 FKTFLDSLGA
+404 FKAFLDSLGA
-414 QKYLGKGHNW
+414 QKYLGKGKNW

-439 GVRGDAKRFMEY
+439 GVKGDAKQFMEY
-451 NYALNE
+451 NYALNNEQQNTYTKMLGEIGGLYEAKFDKKSGKWVEGDKIDLE
-457 DQQKAYKNAI
+457 DFRNADNKWNVTSARYGSSGRTYLATNKEGKQLRLISRNYINPNVEENIDRLMIRNNKISNALRSGYMDGKKMTEADKAY
-467 ITANLGNDK
+467 
-476 VYESTFNRK
+476 YEQELRN
-485 TQKFERG
+485 
-492 KSIDLSDFATDE
+492 
-504 NKYTITDIR
+504 N
-513 MSTFGNTAIVQDKKN
+513 VQ
-528 GKVYRI
+528 
-534 ALPSGINYV
+534 
-543 NERQRDAA
+543 
-551 LQAAKQ
+551 QAQ
-557 ASEIVYTKKLPNG
+557 WF
-570 KAATQT
+570 
-576 EIAQAEQDY
+576 
-585 KNAINYAY
+585 
-593 LYQSQLGIQN
+593 QSQVGIQN
-603 TTKTQEY
+603 TTSAQTY
-610 SPQGY
+610 NPQSFN

>member
-86 ASRRNLM
+86 ANRRNLM

-140 SYYMKNPTYTPQSYS
+140 SYYMKNPSYTPQSYS

-202 KYLNGETNATNKV
+202 KYLNGETTATNKV

-268 NYKFNQQLALLQAQ
+268 NYKLQQQLALAQAQ
-282 QQQTND
+282 QQQNQ
-288 NLPINPTP
+288 LSAINEVP

-302 QKEADEMREKYKQYF
+302 QKEVDKMKEKYKQYF
-317 YTKNGRTY
+317 YTKNGHTY

-330 REQYFKEQEL
+330 REAYESKTRIKATDLSRYQHEGKGKYGYGQFTIRDNISGKPTVVSIQ
-340 LTKIDRGEKITDKE
+340 KDKE
-354 LNEWKNSEIGKK
+354 GYYYNNLNNE
-366 IINSKIPQS
+366 
-375 RFSKKVD
+375 FSD
-382 FSKDSPVVF
+382 
-391 LKELKNELNKNRG
+391 LLN
-404 FKTFLDSLGA
+404 SLGA

-434 KYIST
+434 KYINT
-439 GVRGDAKRFMEY
+439 GVRGDAKQYMEY
-451 NYALNE
+451 DYALNPT
-457 DQQKAYKNAI
+457 QQEAYKTLLGNAGDLYEAKFDKKSGKWI
-467 ITANLGNDK
+467 KGDKLDLEDFLNEDNKWNITASRYGSSGRTYL
-476 VYESTFNRK
+476 
-485 TQKFERG
+485 
-492 KSIDLSDFATDE
+492 AT
-504 NKYTITDIR
+504 NKE
-513 MSTFGNTAIVQDKKN
+513 G
-528 GKVYRI
+528 
-534 ALPSGINYV
+534 
-543 NERQRDAA
+543 
-551 LQAAKQ
+551 
-557 ASEIVYTKKLPNG
+557 KKLRIISRNYINPNVEENIDKLMIRNNKISNALRSGYMDG
-570 KAATQT
+570 KKMT
-576 EIAQAEQDY
+576 EADRAYYEQELKNNVQQAQWF
-585 KNAINYAY
+585 
-593 LYQSQLGIQN
+593 QSQVGIQN
-603 TTKTQEY
+603 TTSAQTY
-610 SPQGY
+610 NPQGFN

>member
-7 TVNSTFNPYSLQEL
+7 MISSSFNPYSLQEL

-56 QDADVYSKYKSYSN
+56 QDADVYNTYKAYSN
-70 QLKEAAN
+70 QLKAAA
-77 DVLNNGINA
+77 DDILNNGINT

-202 KYLNGETNATNKV
+202 KYLNGETTATNKV

-228 IGNWANENQRRQAA
+228 IGNWANENQRKQAA

-268 NYKFNQQLALLQAQ
+268 NYKFNQQLALMQAQ
-282 QQQTND
+282 QQQQD
-288 NLPINPTP
+288 QLSAINEVP

-302 QKEADEMREKYKQYF
+302 QNEADEMREKYKKYF

-330 REQYFKEQEL
+330 REAYNE
-340 LTKIDRGEKITDKE
+340 GEIHYT
-354 LNEWKNSEIGKK
+354 NNSENIKRGSVMGSDGRMHDLKK
-366 IINSKIPQS
+366 DKQGRYYYTEKS
-375 RFSKKVD
+375 D
-382 FSKDSPVVF
+382 FKD
-391 LKELKNELNKNRG
+391 
-404 FKTFLDSLGA
+404 FLDSLGA
-414 QKYLGKGHNW
+414 QKYLGKGNNW
-424 QPGNVGNLWS
+424 QPGNVGNLWN

-439 GVRGDAKRFMEY
+439 GVKGDAKQFMEY
-451 NYALNE
+451 NYALNNEQQNTYTKMLGEIGGLYEAKFDKKSGKWVEGDKIDLE
-457 DQQKAYKNAI
+457 DFRNADNKWNVTSARYGSSGRTYLATNKEGKQLRLISRNYINPNVEENIDRLMIRNNKISNALRSGYMDGKKMTEADKAYYEQELKN
-467 ITANLGNDK
+467 N
-476 VYESTFNRK
+476 
-485 TQKFERG
+485 
-492 KSIDLSDFATDE
+492 
-504 NKYTITDIR
+504 
-513 MSTFGNTAIVQDKKN
+513 VQ
-528 GKVYRI
+528 
-534 ALPSGINYV
+534 
-543 NERQRDAA
+543 
-551 LQAAKQ
+551 QAQ
-557 ASEIVYTKKLPNG
+557 WF
-570 KAATQT
+570 
-576 EIAQAEQDY
+576 
-585 KNAINYAY
+585 
-593 LYQSQLGIQN
+593 QSQVGIQN
-603 TTKTQEY
+603 TTSAQTY
-610 SPQGY
+610 NPQSFN

>member
-1 MANYSL
+1 MAKNYSL
-7 TVNSTFNPYSLQEL
+7 TVSSTFNPYSLQEL

-44 KADQWEKLANNA
+44 KADQWERLANNA

-175 SYGKGEP
+175 NYGKGEP
-182 IDSYTNT
+182 IDGYTNT

-268 NYKFNQQLALLQAQ
+268 NYKFKQQLALLQAQ
-282 QQQTND
+282 QQQQEQ
-288 NLPINPTP
+288 LAAINEVP

-302 QKEADEMREKYKQYF
+302 QKEADKMKEKYKQYF

-330 REQYFKEQEL
+330 REAYNE
-340 LTKIDRGEKITDKE
+340 GEIHYT
-354 LNEWKNSEIGKK
+354 NNSENIKRGTVMGSDGRMYDLKK
-366 IINSKIPQS
+366 DKQGRYYYTEKS
-375 RFSKKVD
+375 D
-382 FSKDSPVVF
+382 FKDF
-391 LKELKNELNKNRG
+391 LN
-404 FKTFLDSLGA
+404 SLGA

-424 QPGNVGNLWS
+424 QPGNVGNLWN
-434 KYIST
+434 KYINT
-439 GVRGDAKRFMEY
+439 GVRGDAKQFMEY
-451 NYALNE
+451 DYALSPTQQTAYKNQIAAANIGRDKIYAAKFDRKTGTWKKDKDIDLADFLNE
-457 DQQKAYKNAI
+457 DNKWTVTNARFGAQGRTYIAKNKDGEVIRFVMPIGINPNVEKNIDKRAEDAINISKTLRSGKLNGKPLTDIQRTQLRQAYNNAI
-467 ITANLGNDK
+467 
-476 VYESTFNRK
+476 
-485 TQKFERG
+485 Q
-492 KSIDLSDFATDE
+492 
-504 NKYTITDIR
+504 
-513 MSTFGNTAIVQDKKN
+513 Q
-528 GKVYRI
+528 
-534 ALPSGINYV
+534 
-543 NERQRDAA
+543 
-551 LQAAKQ
+551 
-557 ASEIVYTKKLPNG
+557 
-570 KAATQT
+570 
-576 EIAQAEQDY
+576 
-585 KNAINYAY
+585 AY
-593 LYQSQLGIQN
+593 LFQSQLGVLNN
-603 TTKTQEY
+603 TSTQDFAAQAYE
-610 SPQGY
+610 

>member
-44 KADQWEKLANNA
+44 KADQWERLANNA

-202 KYLNGETNATNKV
+202 KYLNGETTATNKV

-282 QQQTND
+282 QQQQEQ
-288 NLPINPTP
+288 LAAINEVP

-302 QKEADEMREKYKQYF
+302 QKEADKMKEKYKQYF

-325 LSQKG
+325 LNQKG
-330 REQYFKEQEL
+330 REAYNE
-340 LTKIDRGEKITDKE
+340 GEIHYT
-354 LNEWKNSEIGKK
+354 NNSENIKRGTVIGSDGRMYDLKK
-366 IINSKIPQS
+366 DKQGRYYYTEKS
-375 RFSKKVD
+375 D
-382 FSKDSPVVF
+382 FKDF
-391 LKELKNELNKNRG
+391 LN
-404 FKTFLDSLGA
+404 SLGA

-424 QPGNVGNLWS
+424 QPGNVGNLWN
-434 KYIST
+434 KYINT
-439 GVRGDAKRFMEY
+439 GVRGDAKQYMEY
-451 NYALNE
+451 DYALSPTQQTAYKNQIAAANIGRDKIYAAKFDRKTGTWKKDKDIDLADFLNE
-457 DQQKAYKNAI
+457 DNKWTVTNARFGAQGRTYIAKNKDGEVIRFVMPIGINPNVEKNIDKRAEDAINISKTLQSGKLNGKPLTDVQKAQLRQAYNNAI
-467 ITANLGNDK
+467 
-476 VYESTFNRK
+476 
-485 TQKFERG
+485 Q
-492 KSIDLSDFATDE
+492 
-504 NKYTITDIR
+504 
-513 MSTFGNTAIVQDKKN
+513 Q
-528 GKVYRI
+528 
-534 ALPSGINYV
+534 
-543 NERQRDAA
+543 
-551 LQAAKQ
+551 
-557 ASEIVYTKKLPNG
+557 
-570 KAATQT
+570 
-576 EIAQAEQDY
+576 
-585 KNAINYAY
+585 AY
-593 LYQSQLGIQN
+593 LFQSQLGVLNN
-603 TTKTQEY
+603 TSTQDFAAQAYE
-610 SPQGY
+610 

>member
-7 TVNSTFNPYSLQEL
+7 MISSSFNPYSLQEL

-140 SYYMKNPTYTPQSYS
+140 SYYMKNPSYTPQSYS

-202 KYLNGETNATNKV
+202 KYLNGETTATNKV

-268 NYKFNQQLALLQAQ
+268 NYKLQQQLALAQAQ
-282 QQQTND
+282 QQQNQ
-288 NLPINPTP
+288 LSAINEVP

-302 QKEADEMREKYKQYF
+302 QNEADKMKEKYKQYF

-330 REQYFKEQEL
+330 REAYNE
-340 LTKIDRGEKITDKE
+340 GEIHYT
-354 LNEWKNSEIGKK
+354 NNSENIKRGSVMGSDGRMYDLKK
-366 IINSKIPQS
+366 DKQGRYYYTEKS
-375 RFSKKVD
+375 D
-382 FSKDSPVVF
+382 FKDF
-391 LKELKNELNKNRG
+391 LN
-404 FKTFLDSLGA
+404 SLGA

-424 QPGNVGNLWS
+424 QPGNVGNLWN
-434 KYIST
+434 KYINT
-439 GVRGDAKRFMEY
+439 GVRGDAKQFMEY
-451 NYALNE
+451 DYALSPTQQTAYKNQIAAANIGRDRIYAAKFDKKSGTWKKDKDIDLADFLNE
-457 DQQKAYKNAI
+457 DNKWTVTNARFGAQGRTYIAKNKDGKVIRFVMPIGINPNVEKNIDKRAEDAINISKTLQSGKLNGKPLTDVQKAQLRQAYNNAI
-467 ITANLGNDK
+467 
-476 VYESTFNRK
+476 
-485 TQKFERG
+485 Q
-492 KSIDLSDFATDE
+492 
-504 NKYTITDIR
+504 
-513 MSTFGNTAIVQDKKN
+513 Q
-528 GKVYRI
+528 
-534 ALPSGINYV
+534 
-543 NERQRDAA
+543 
-551 LQAAKQ
+551 
-557 ASEIVYTKKLPNG
+557 
-570 KAATQT
+570 
-576 EIAQAEQDY
+576 
-585 KNAINYAY
+585 AY
-593 LYQSQLGIQN
+593 LFQSQLGVLNN
-603 TTKTQEY
+603 TSTQDFAAQAYE
-610 SPQGY
+610 

>member
-1 MANYSL
+1 MAKNYSL

-44 KADQWEKLANNA
+44 KADQWERLANNA

-202 KYLNGETNATNKV
+202 KYLNGETTATNKV

-268 NYKFNQQLALLQAQ
+268 NYKFKQQLALLQAQ
-282 QQQTND
+282 QQQQEQ
-288 NLPINPTP
+288 LAAINEVP

-302 QKEADEMREKYKQYF
+302 QKEADKMKEKYKQYF

-330 REQYFKEQEL
+330 REAYNE
-340 LTKIDRGEKITDKE
+340 GEIHYT
-354 LNEWKNSEIGKK
+354 NNSENIKRGTVMGSDGRMYDLKK
-366 IINSKIPQS
+366 DKQGRYYYTEKS
-375 RFSKKVD
+375 D
-382 FSKDSPVVF
+382 FKDF
-391 LKELKNELNKNRG
+391 LN
-404 FKTFLDSLGA
+404 SLGA

-424 QPGNVGNLWS
+424 QPGNVGNLWN
-434 KYIST
+434 KYINT
-439 GVRGDAKRFMEY
+439 GVRGDAKQFMEY
-451 NYALNE
+451 NYALNNEQQDTYTKMLGEIGGLYEAKFDKKSGKWVEGDKIDLE
-457 DQQKAYKNAI
+457 DFRKADNKWNVTSARYGSSGRTYLATNKEGKQLRLISRNYINPNVEKNIDNLITRNNKISNALRSGYMDGKKMTEADKAYYEQELKN
-467 ITANLGNDK
+467 N
-476 VYESTFNRK
+476 
-485 TQKFERG
+485 
-492 KSIDLSDFATDE
+492 
-504 NKYTITDIR
+504 
-513 MSTFGNTAIVQDKKN
+513 VQ
-528 GKVYRI
+528 
-534 ALPSGINYV
+534 
-543 NERQRDAA
+543 
-551 LQAAKQ
+551 QAQ
-557 ASEIVYTKKLPNG
+557 WF
-570 KAATQT
+570 
-576 EIAQAEQDY
+576 
-585 KNAINYAY
+585 
-593 LYQSQLGIQN
+593 QSQVGIQN
-603 TTKTQEY
+603 TTSAQTY
-610 SPQGY
+610 TPQSFN

>member
-1 MANYSL
+1 MKNYSL
-7 TVNSTFNPYSLQEL
+7 IVSSTFNPYSLQEL

-56 QDADVYSKYKSYSN
+56 QDADVYNTYKAYSN
-70 QLKEAAN
+70 QLKAAA
-77 DVLNNGINA
+77 DDILNNGINT

-202 KYLNGETNATNKV
+202 KYLNGETTATNKV
-215 LGAIYQQVYDSSQ
+215 LNAIYQQVYDSSQ
-228 IGNWANENQRRQAA
+228 IGNWANENQKIQAA

-268 NYKFNQQLALLQAQ
+268 NYKFNQQLALMQAQ
-282 QQQTND
+282 QQQQD
-288 NLPINPTP
+288 QLSAINEVP

-302 QKEADEMREKYKQYF
+302 QKEADEMREKYKKYF

-330 REQYFKEQEL
+330 REAYNE
-340 LTKIDRGEKITDKE
+340 GEVHYTS
-354 LNEWKNSEIGKK
+354 NSENIKRGAVMGSDGRMYDLKK
-366 IINSKIPQS
+366 DKQGRYYYTEKS
-375 RFSKKVD
+375 D
-382 FSKDSPVVF
+382 FKD
-391 LKELKNELNKNRG
+391 
-404 FKTFLDSLGA
+404 FLDSLGA
-414 QKYLGKGHNW
+414 QKYLGKGNNW
-424 QPGNVGNLWS
+424 QPGNVGNLWN

-439 GVRGDAKRFMEY
+439 GVRGDAKQYMEY
-451 NYALNE
+451 DYPLNSTQQEAYKQLLGNTGDLYEAKFDKKSGKWIKGDKLDLEDFLNE
-457 DQQKAYKNAI
+457 DNKWNV
-467 ITANLGNDK
+467 TASRYG
-476 VYESTFNRK
+476 S
-485 TQKFERG
+485 
-492 KSIDLSDFATDE
+492 
-504 NKYTITDIR
+504 
-513 MSTFGNTAIVQDKKN
+513 
-528 GKVYRI
+528 
-534 ALPSGINYV
+534 SGITYLATNK
-543 NERQRDAA
+543 EG
-551 LQAAKQ
+551 
-557 ASEIVYTKKLPNG
+557 KKLRIISRNYINPNVEENIDRLMARNNKISEALRSGYMDG
-570 KAATQT
+570 KKMT
-576 EIAQAEQDY
+576 EADRAYYEQELRNNVQQAQWF
-585 KNAINYAY
+585 
-593 LYQSQLGIQN
+593 QSQVGIQN
-603 TTKTQEY
+603 TTSAQTY
-610 SPQGY
+610 APQSFN

>member
-1 MANYSL
+1 MAKNYSL
-7 TVNSTFNPYSLQEL
+7 TVSSTFNPYSLQEL

-56 QDADVYSKYKSYSN
+56 QDADVYNTYKAYSN
-70 QLKEAAN
+70 QLKAAA
-77 DVLNNGINA
+77 DDILNNGINT

-140 SYYMKNPTYTPQSYS
+140 SYYMKNPNYTPQSYS

-202 KYLNGETNATNKV
+202 KYLNGETTATNKV

-268 NYKFNQQLALLQAQ
+268 NYKFQQQLALMQAQ
-282 QQQTND
+282 QQQIND

-302 QKEADEMREKYKQYF
+302 QKEADEMREKYKKYF

-330 REQYFKEQEL
+330 REEYEKQKNIL
-340 LTKIDRGEKITDKE
+340 KTKTNNISGREGKFTQLGEN
-354 LNEWKNSEIGKK
+354 L
-366 IINSKIPQS
+366 SKIENT
-375 RFSKKVD
+375 D
-382 FSKDSPVVF
+382 FYNF
-391 LKELKNELNKNRG
+391 LN
-404 FKTFLDSLGA
+404 SIGA
-414 QKYLGKGHNW
+414 QKYLGKGKNW

-439 GVRGDAKRFMEY
+439 GVKGDAKRFMEY

-476 VYESTFNRK
+476 VYESKFNRK

-492 KSIDLSDFATDE
+492 NSIDLSDLATDE
-504 NKYTITDIR
+504 NKYTITDVR
-513 MSTFGNTAIVQDKKN
+513 MSAFGNTAIVQDKKN

-534 ALPSGINYV
+534 ALPSGINYM

>member
-7 TVNSTFNPYSLQEL
+7 MISSSFNPYSLQEL

-56 QDADVYSKYKSYSN
+56 QDADVYNTYKAYSN
-70 QLKEAAN
+70 QLKAAA
-77 DVLNNGINA
+77 DDILNNGINT

-202 KYLNGETNATNKV
+202 KYLNGETTATNKV
-215 LGAIYQQVYDSSQ
+215 LSAIYQQVYDSSQ
-228 IGNWANENQRRQAA
+228 IGNWANENQRKQAA

-268 NYKFNQQLALLQAQ
+268 NYKLQQQLALMQAQ
-282 QQQTND
+282 QQQQD
-288 NLPINPTP
+288 QLSAINEVP

-302 QKEADEMREKYKQYF
+302 QNEADEMREKYKKYF

-330 REQYFKEQEL
+330 REAYNE
-340 LTKIDRGEKITDKE
+340 GEVHYTS
-354 LNEWKNSEIGKK
+354 NSENIKRGAVMGSDGRMYDLKK
-366 IINSKIPQS
+366 DKQGRYYYTEKS
-375 RFSKKVD
+375 D
-382 FSKDSPVVF
+382 FKDF
-391 LKELKNELNKNRG
+391 LN
-404 FKTFLDSLGA
+404 SLGA
-414 QKYLGKGHNW
+414 QKYLGKGNNW
-424 QPGNVGNLWS
+424 QPGNVGNLWN

-439 GVRGDAKRFMEY
+439 GVKGDAKRFMEY

-476 VYESTFNRK
+476 VYEAKFNRK

-492 KSIDLSDFATDE
+492 NSIDLSDLATDE
-504 NKYTITDIR
+504 NKYTVTDIR
-513 MSTFGNTAIVQDKKN
+513 ISAFGNTAIVQDKKN

>member
-7 TVNSTFNPYSLQEL
+7 MISSSFNPYSLQEL

-86 ASRRNLM
+86 TSRRNLM

-140 SYYMKNPTYTPQSYS
+140 SYYMKNPSYTPQSYS

-202 KYLNGETNATNKV
+202 KYLNGETTATNKV

-268 NYKFNQQLALLQAQ
+268 NYKLQQQLALAQAQ
-282 QQQTND
+282 QQQNQ
-288 NLPINPTP
+288 LSAINEVP

-302 QKEADEMREKYKQYF
+302 QNEADKMKEKYKQYF

-330 REQYFKEQEL
+330 REAYNE
-340 LTKIDRGEKITDKE
+340 GEIHYT
-354 LNEWKNSEIGKK
+354 NNSENIKRGSVMGSDGRMYDLKK
-366 IINSKIPQS
+366 DKQGRYYYTEKS
-375 RFSKKVD
+375 D
-382 FSKDSPVVF
+382 FKDF
-391 LKELKNELNKNRG
+391 LN
-404 FKTFLDSLGA
+404 SLGA

-424 QPGNVGNLWS
+424 QPGNVGNLWN
-434 KYIST
+434 KYINT
-439 GVRGDAKRFMEY
+439 GVRGDAKQFMEY
-451 NYALNE
+451 DYALSPTQQTAYKNQIAAANIGRDRIYAAKFDKKSGTWKKDKDIDLADFLNE
-457 DQQKAYKNAI
+457 DNKWTVTNARFGAQGRTYIAKNKDGKVIRFVMPIGINPNVEKNIDKRAEDAMNISKTLQSGKLNGKPLTDVQKAQLRQAYNNAI
-467 ITANLGNDK
+467 
-476 VYESTFNRK
+476 
-485 TQKFERG
+485 Q
-492 KSIDLSDFATDE
+492 
-504 NKYTITDIR
+504 
-513 MSTFGNTAIVQDKKN
+513 Q
-528 GKVYRI
+528 
-534 ALPSGINYV
+534 
-543 NERQRDAA
+543 
-551 LQAAKQ
+551 
-557 ASEIVYTKKLPNG
+557 
-570 KAATQT
+570 
-576 EIAQAEQDY
+576 
-585 KNAINYAY
+585 AY
-593 LYQSQLGIQN
+593 LFQSQLGVLNN
-603 TTKTQEY
+603 TSTQDFAAQAYE
-610 SPQGY
+610 

>member
-7 TVNSTFNPYSLQEL
+7 TVTSTFNPYSLQEL

-56 QDADVYSKYKSYSN
+56 QDADVYNTYKAYSN
-70 QLKEAAN
+70 QLKAAA
-77 DVLNNGINA
+77 DDILNNGINT

-140 SYYMKNPTYTPQSYS
+140 SYYMKNPNYTPQSYS

-202 KYLNGETNATNKV
+202 KYLNGETTATNKV

-282 QQQTND
+282 QQQQD
-288 NLPINPTP
+288 QLSAINEVP

-302 QKEADEMREKYKQYF
+302 QKEADEMREKYKKYF

-330 REQYFKEQEL
+330 REEYEKQTTINEPVRYDSKAGKWYYVIGSKIHGGMQGAAPGAKQYVAKG
-340 LTKIDRGEKITDKE
+340 TKIEYDGNT
-354 LNEWKNSEIGKK
+354 
-366 IINSKIPQS
+366 
-375 RFSKKVD
+375 
-382 FSKDSPVVF
+382 PVVKINTGQSQF
-391 LKELKNELNKNRG
+391 RSL
-404 FKTFLDSLGA
+404 LDSLGA
-414 QKYLGKGHNW
+414 QKYLGKGNNW
-424 QPGNVGNLWS
+424 QPGNVGNLWN

-439 GVRGDAKRFMEY
+439 GVRGDAKQYMEY
-451 NYALNE
+451 DYPLNSTQQEAYKQLLGNAGDLYEAKFDKKSGKWVKGDKLDLEDFLNE
-457 DQQKAYKNAI
+457 DNKWNITASRYGSSGRTYLATNKEGKKLRIISRNYINPNVEENIDRLMTRNNMISNALRSGYMNGKKMTEADKAY
-467 ITANLGNDK
+467 
-476 VYESTFNRK
+476 YEQELRN
-485 TQKFERG
+485 
-492 KSIDLSDFATDE
+492 
-504 NKYTITDIR
+504 N
-513 MSTFGNTAIVQDKKN
+513 VQ
-528 GKVYRI
+528 
-534 ALPSGINYV
+534 
-543 NERQRDAA
+543 
-551 LQAAKQ
+551 QAQ
-557 ASEIVYTKKLPNG
+557 WF
-570 KAATQT
+570 
-576 EIAQAEQDY
+576 
-585 KNAINYAY
+585 
-593 LYQSQLGIQN
+593 QSQVGIQN
-603 TTKTQEY
+603 TTSAQTY
-610 SPQGY
+610 NPQAYN

>member
-1 MANYSL
+1 MAKNYSL
-7 TVNSTFNPYSLQEL
+7 TVSSTFNPYSLQEL

-56 QDADVYSKYKSYSN
+56 QDADVYNTYKAYSN
-70 QLKEAAN
+70 QLKAAA
-77 DVLNNGINA
+77 DDILNNGINT

-202 KYLNGETNATNKV
+202 KYLNGETTATNKV

-228 IGNWANENQRRQAA
+228 IGNWANENQRKQAA

-268 NYKFNQQLALLQAQ
+268 NYKFNQQLALMQAQ
-282 QQQTND
+282 QQQQD
-288 NLPINPTP
+288 QLSAINEVP

-302 QKEADEMREKYKQYF
+302 QKEADEMREKYKKYF

-330 REQYFKEQEL
+330 REEYEKQTTINEPVRYDSKAGKWYYVISSKIHGGMQGAAPGAKQYVAKG
-340 LTKIDRGEKITDKE
+340 TKIEYEGND
-354 LNEWKNSEIGKK
+354 
-366 IINSKIPQS
+366 
-375 RFSKKVD
+375 
-382 FSKDSPVVF
+382 PVV
-391 LKELKNELNKNRG
+391 KV
-404 FKTFLDSLGA
+404 KTGQSQFRSFLDSLGA

-424 QPGNVGNLWS
+424 QPGNVGNLWN

-439 GVRGDAKRFMEY
+439 GVKGDAKQFMEY
-451 NYALNE
+451 NYALNNEQQNTYTKMLGEIGGLYEAKFDKKSGKWVEGDKIDLE
-457 DQQKAYKNAI
+457 DFRNADNKWNVTSARYGSSGRTYLATNKEGKQLRLISRNYINPNVEENIDRLMIRNNKISNALRSGYMDGKKMTEADKAY
-467 ITANLGNDK
+467 
-476 VYESTFNRK
+476 YEQELRN
-485 TQKFERG
+485 
-492 KSIDLSDFATDE
+492 
-504 NKYTITDIR
+504 N
-513 MSTFGNTAIVQDKKN
+513 VQ
-528 GKVYRI
+528 
-534 ALPSGINYV
+534 
-543 NERQRDAA
+543 
-551 LQAAKQ
+551 QAQ
-557 ASEIVYTKKLPNG
+557 WF
-570 KAATQT
+570 
-576 EIAQAEQDY
+576 
-585 KNAINYAY
+585 
-593 LYQSQLGIQN
+593 QSQVGIQN
-603 TTKTQEY
+603 TTSAQTY
-610 SPQGY
+610 TPQSFN

>member
-1 MANYSL
+1 MAKNYSL
-7 TVNSTFNPYSLQEL
+7 IVNSTFNPYSLQEL

-56 QDADVYSKYKSYSN
+56 QDADVYNTYKAYSN
-70 QLKEAAN
+70 QLKAAA
-77 DVLNNGINA
+77 DDILNNGINT

-93 NMRAQYASNII
+93 NMRAQYVSNII

-162 SAQAAQ
+162 STQAAQ

-202 KYLNGETNATNKV
+202 KYLNGETTATNKV
-215 LGAIYQQVYDSSQ
+215 LSAIYQQVYDSSQ
-228 IGNWANENQRRQAA
+228 IGNWANENQKRQAA

-268 NYKFNQQLALLQAQ
+268 NYKLQQQLALIQAQ
-282 QQQTND
+282 QQQQD
-288 NLPINPTP
+288 QLSAINEVP

-302 QKEADEMREKYKQYF
+302 QKEADEIREKYKKYF

-330 REQYFKEQEL
+330 REEYEKQTTINEPVRYDSKAGKWYYVISSKIHGGMQGATPGAKQYVAKG
-340 LTKIDRGEKITDKE
+340 TKIEYEG
-354 LNEWKNSEIGKK
+354 NN
-366 IINSKIPQS
+366 
-375 RFSKKVD
+375 
-382 FSKDSPVVF
+382 PVV
-391 LKELKNELNKNRG
+391 KV
-404 FKTFLDSLGA
+404 KTGQSQFRSFLDSLGA
-414 QKYLGKGHNW
+414 QKYLGKGNNW
-424 QPGNVGNLWS
+424 QPGNVGNLWN

-439 GVRGDAKRFMEY
+439 GVRGDAKQFMEY
-451 NYALNE
+451 DYPLNSTQQEAYKQLLGNAGDLYEAKFDKKSGKWVKGDKLDLEDFLNE
-457 DQQKAYKNAI
+457 DNKWNITASRYGSSGRTYLATNKEGKQLRLISRNYINPNVEENIDRLMIRNNKISNALRSGYMDGKKMTEADKAYYEQELKN
-467 ITANLGNDK
+467 N
-476 VYESTFNRK
+476 
-485 TQKFERG
+485 
-492 KSIDLSDFATDE
+492 
-504 NKYTITDIR
+504 
-513 MSTFGNTAIVQDKKN
+513 VQ
-528 GKVYRI
+528 
-534 ALPSGINYV
+534 
-543 NERQRDAA
+543 
-551 LQAAKQ
+551 QAQ
-557 ASEIVYTKKLPNG
+557 WF
-570 KAATQT
+570 
-576 EIAQAEQDY
+576 
-585 KNAINYAY
+585 
-593 LYQSQLGIQN
+593 QSQVGIQN
-603 TTKTQEY
+603 TTSAQTY
-610 SPQGY
+610 APQSFN

>member
-140 SYYMKNPTYTPQSYS
+140 SYYMKNPSYTPQSYS

-202 KYLNGETNATNKV
+202 KYLNGETTATNKV

-268 NYKFNQQLALLQAQ
+268 NYKLQQQLALAQAQ
-282 QQQTND
+282 QQQNQ
-288 NLPINPTP
+288 LAAINEVP

-302 QKEADEMREKYKQYF
+302 QNEADKMKEKYKQYF

-330 REQYFKEQEL
+330 REAYNE
-340 LTKIDRGEKITDKE
+340 GEIHYT
-354 LNEWKNSEIGKK
+354 NNSENIKRGSVMGSDGRMYDLKK
-366 IINSKIPQS
+366 DKQGRYYYTEKS
-375 RFSKKVD
+375 D
-382 FSKDSPVVF
+382 FKDF
-391 LKELKNELNKNRG
+391 LN
-404 FKTFLDSLGA
+404 SLGA

-424 QPGNVGNLWS
+424 QPGNVGNLWN
-434 KYIST
+434 KYINT
-439 GVRGDAKRFMEY
+439 GVRGDAKQFMEY
-451 NYALNE
+451 DYALSPTQQTAYKNQIAAANIGRDRIYAAKFDKKSGTWKKDKDIDLADFLNE
-457 DQQKAYKNAI
+457 DNKWTVTNARFGAQGRTYIAKNKEGEVIRFVMPVGINPNVEKNIDTLTNQSMEINKILKSGKLNGKPLTDTQKTQLIQASNNAI
-467 ITANLGNDK
+467 
-476 VYESTFNRK
+476 
-485 TQKFERG
+485 Q
-492 KSIDLSDFATDE
+492 
-504 NKYTITDIR
+504 
-513 MSTFGNTAIVQDKKN
+513 Q
-528 GKVYRI
+528 
-534 ALPSGINYV
+534 
-543 NERQRDAA
+543 
-551 LQAAKQ
+551 
-557 ASEIVYTKKLPNG
+557 
-570 KAATQT
+570 
-576 EIAQAEQDY
+576 
-585 KNAINYAY
+585 AY
-593 LYQSQLGIQN
+593 LFQSQLGVLNN
-603 TTKTQEY
+603 TSTQDFAAQAYE
-610 SPQGY
+610 